1 MLITL
6 IAWQCCS
13 LGCFKQ
19 NNSWRELISNS
30 LPVCLEER
38 VCFCVIQYVEAFC
51 PYHELEFKE
60 EKHVLERRFLLLWS
74 SNSFL
79 VLEFLTVV
87 NWKKL
92 TYKWKWKL
100 FSKFIWFF
108 SFCLFQ
114 RLFRCQMWSL
124 SRVFKE
130 WVLEYLYCLIVTFKS
145 NNLSWSSTIV
155 LIDAHLD

>member
-13 LGCFKQ
+13 LGCFKL

-30 LPVCLEER
+30 LPICFKER
-38 VCFCVIQYVEAFC
+38 VCFCVVCGSILSLSRTGIQRR
-51 PYHELEFKE
+51 KT
-60 EKHVLERRFLLLWS
+60 HVLERRFLLLWS

-79 VLEFLTVV
+79 ALEFLTVG

-108 SFCLFQ
+108 VFVYSKDFFAVKCDLYLMYSKSGHSNIYIVWLVFSNQITFLVLLSFCQ
-114 RLFRCQMWSL
+114 IIQPSY
-124 SRVFKE
+124 S
-130 WVLEYLYCLIVTFKS
+130 
-145 NNLSWSSTIV
+145 
-155 LIDAHLD
+155 